1 MNKDNKVYYVPKDS
15 PVYPNR
21 FDTRIRLRSLTRG
34 LLSQTEVTQYLTDLP
49 DDASNAEVRNYSEVV
64 DESDDQGNGAL

>member
-64 DESDDQGNGAL
+64 DEADDQGNGPL

>member
-49 DDASNAEVRNYSEVV
+49 DDASNAEVRHYSEVV
-64 DESDDQGNGAL
+64 DEADDQGNGLL

>member
-64 DESDDQGNGAL
+64 DESDDQGNGPL

>member
-64 DESDDQGNGAL
+64 DEADDQGNGLL